1 MNEHNEKLNLGKGSA
16 FVKSRLSLSCPVLF
30 TITETLA
37 RIEDQL
43 AILTARFDERLPAIQ
58 TNLSAIVQRRPKKD
72 SYSTEDVA
80 GIVSRLI
87 QESALQGSVSAPLRT
102 QALLSPDTITSA
114 TERPSVTTPYLD
126 AEGVAYL
133 GITVSSLYGIVERGH
148 LTPLRGP
155 RRRYRFT
162 KELLDDYLRR
172 RAERR

>member
-1 MNEHNEKLNLGKGSA
+1 M
-16 FVKSRLSLSCPVLF
+16 
-30 TITETLA
+30 
-37 RIEDQL
+37 
-43 AILTARFDERLPAIQ
+43 
-58 TNLSAIVQRRPKKD
+58 
-72 SYSTEDVA
+72 
-80 GIVSRLI
+80 SRLI

-114 TERPSVTTPYLD
+114 TERPSVTIPYLD